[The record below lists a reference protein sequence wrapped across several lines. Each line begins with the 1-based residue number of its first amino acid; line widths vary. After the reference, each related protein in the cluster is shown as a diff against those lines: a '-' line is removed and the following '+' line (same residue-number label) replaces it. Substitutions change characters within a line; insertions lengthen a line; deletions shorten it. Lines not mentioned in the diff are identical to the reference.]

1 MNNNILTEEE
11 KKWLDKLN
19 KYAEKCKK
27 LNKATCWETDKE
39 VAESIEKCMS
49 NYSIAGLCLIRLPK
63 AKKFVIGYKPK
74 YFNDVSFAPLREPL
88 TGKKITNMEDLL
100 LKIKL
105 TDLFDCE
112 GKYSFSINDLM
123 LLDKHINK
131 PEFLQYLTDLNEYKK
146 SNKNCKLLKISSIIN
161 SNEKEL

>member
-1 MNNNILTEEE
+1 MNDIISEEE

-27 LNKATCWETDKE
+27 IDAATCWETDKE

-49 NYSIAGLCLIRLPK
+49 NYSIAGLYIIRLPK
-63 AKKFVIGYKPK
+63 AKKFVIGYKPE
-74 YFNDVSFAPLREPL
+74 YFHDVSFAPLKEPL
-88 TGKKITNMEDLL
+88 TGKEITNMEDLL

-112 GKYSFSINDLM
+112 NKYSFSINDLRV
-123 LLDKHINK
+123 LYKHINK
-131 PEFLQYLTDLNEYKK
+131 PEFLQYLTNLNEKKK
-146 SNKNCKLLKISSIIN
+146 SDKNYKLLKISSIIN
-161 SNEKEL
+161 SNEKEI

>member
-1 MNNNILTEEE
+1 MNYNILTEEE

-19 KYAEKCKK
+19 KYAEKCKQI
-27 LNKATCWETDKE
+27 NAATCWETDKE
-39 VAESIEKCMS
+39 VADSIKKCMS
-49 NYSIAGLCLIRLPK
+49 NYNIAGLYVVRLPK
-63 AKKFVIGYKPK
+63 TKKFVIGYKPK
-74 YFNDVSFAPLREPL
+74 YFNDVSFAPLIEPL
-88 TGKKITNMEDLL
+88 TDKKITNREDLL

-112 GKYSFSINDLM
+112 SNYSFSTNDLM
-123 LLDKHINK
+123 LLDKHINNPK
-131 PEFLQYLTDLNEYKK
+131 FLQYLTDLNEYKK